1 MESRK
6 SINEPICRAAMET
19 QTQRTDLWTWGSVE
33 EGEGGMYGE
42 SKMETYTLPYVKQPM
57 GICCVTQGI
66 QTSAL

>member
-1 MESRK
+1 
-6 SINEPICRAAMET
+6 MET
-19 QTQRTDLWTWGSVE
+19 QTQRTDLWTWGRVE